1 MDIVLILYMF
11 LYVNGYCIDI
21 LYVFYVN
28 GYCVDII
35 YVFICKWI
43 LY

>member
-11 LYVNGYCIDI
+11 LYANGYHIDI
-21 LYVFYVN
+21 LYVLYVN
-28 GYCVDII
+28 EYCIDII
-35 YVFICKWI
+35 CVFICKWI